1 MASDEMDW
9 DIVDEV
15 EWGNDEEI
23 DWEEVDTEEEILL
36 ELRNDPQPSFFVR
49 KLAVVLW
56 KNCFYKAGKID
67 GTIRVP
73 PTKFLLLDTK
83 GKLRI
88 DNSF

>member
-49 KLAVVLW
+49 KFAVVWLSL
-56 KNCFYKAGKID
+56 IH
-67 GTIRVP
+67 I
-73 PTKFLLLDTK
+73 
-83 GKLRI
+83 
-88 DNSF
+88 

>member
-1 MASDEMDW
+1 MDW

-49 KLAVVLW
+49 KFAVVWLSL
-56 KNCFYKAGKID
+56 IH
-67 GTIRVP
+67 I
-73 PTKFLLLDTK
+73 
-83 GKLRI
+83 
-88 DNSF
+88 